1 MRDKPNNENSTV
13 KQVLLDLKASGG
25 DAEAIDLLIS
35 QIEQDHTLRENADKL
50 FQSHQYPEHSL
61 NWFKLQGD
69 IEFPRFLSPNAMT
82 ILIAMCQNMQTDNL
96 LQVSRRDLID
106 ITHLTSLKAV
116 QPALKELVQNGCIT
130 EVIEAS
136 GRRSAVYMV
145 NPEIATVGKKKPHL
159 TYLFWKKVRN
169 SLLQY
174 EAPDDEDEKNIDWND
189 YPKSPIRNRWVSL
202 TKDKTYSKGT
212 ESWKEGAHGIR
223 YNKIRKLEAK
233 GESVAKTSLDH
244 VSKESCTESHSRESR
259 IIQFTKTTASKKKL
273 KAAPDTCLEEDEL
286 SWLPF

>member
-1 MRDKPNNENSTV
+1 
-13 KQVLLDLKASGG
+13 
-25 DAEAIDLLIS
+25 
-35 QIEQDHTLRENADKL
+35 
-50 FQSHQYPEHSL
+50 
-61 NWFKLQGD
+61 
-69 IEFPRFLSPNAMT
+69 
-82 ILIAMCQNMQTDNL
+82 MQTDNL

-136 GRRSAVYMV
+136 GRRSAVYMI

-159 TYLFWKKVRN
+159 TYIFWKKVKN
-169 SLLQY
+169 SLLQH
-174 EAPDDEDEKNIDWND
+174 EDADDEDEKNIDWND
-189 YPKSPIRNRWVSL
+189 YPKSPIRDRWVSL
-202 TKDKTYSKGT
+202 TKDRTYSKGT
-212 ESWKEGAHGIR
+212 ESWKEGAHSIR

-273 KAAPDTCLEEDEL
+273 KAATDTCLEEYEL